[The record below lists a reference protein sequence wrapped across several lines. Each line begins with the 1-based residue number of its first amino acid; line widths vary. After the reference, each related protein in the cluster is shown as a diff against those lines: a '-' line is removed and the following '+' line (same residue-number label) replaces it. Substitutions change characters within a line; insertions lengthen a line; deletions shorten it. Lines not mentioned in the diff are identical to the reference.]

1 MWRDAPP
8 SCPFCANSSKPGKR
22 PRQPVW
28 RSHTIGNFEH
38 MAEQFYYYSILAS
51 TPFKSLVGRDRR
63 LLTVHSSL
71 IAHHSESLDLL
82 VNEYISEAKVGCA
95 LLEDVEEQTFV
106 QFSQYA
112 YTGDYSA
119 ADPDI
124 RPNTL
129 WPGSFGPLSA
139 SSPTFPLTKAYILGT
154 RLSTV
159 V

>member
-1 MWRDAPP
+1 M
-8 SCPFCANSSKPGKR
+8 
-22 PRQPVW
+22 
-28 RSHTIGNFEH
+28 
-38 MAEQFYYYSILAS
+38 
-51 TPFKSLVGRDRR
+51 
-63 LLTVHSSL
+63 
-71 IAHHSESLDLL
+71 
-82 VNEYISEAKVGCA
+82 SEAKEGCA

-139 SSPTFPLTKAYILGT
+139 SSPTFPLTKVYILET
-154 RLSTV
+154 RLNTAV
-159 V
+159 